1 MPVISCIN
9 MTCLTIKLFTK
20 RGYLGILKNYKN
32 NILINL
38 TARLH
43 SKVIFCLL
51 LIIKECLETLKST
64 NSNNIF
70 HC

>member
-1 MPVISCIN
+1 
-9 MTCLTIKLFTK
+9 MTCLTIQLFTK

-51 LIIKECLETLKST
+51 LIIKECLETPKST